1 MSIREQLALLETTK
15 PRGRFPSLAW
25 AWPAGERDLL
35 LRAAILGNL
44 EEAAAAYRQWEREYS
59 FEDVDFAKQRLL
71 VAISHRIPRDLLR
84 AKDQAR
90 LSGVERRLWT
100 ECIVNLRTT
109 EPALAALAAAGI
121 EVMVFKG
128 AVRTVLNMAD
138 LRGRYAS
145 ELDLLVRPE
154 EFQAAWQAIRAAGWQ
169 YVLGFEPRLDR
180 MMGAN
185 LSKPGAGEL
194 DLHRYPYHQLL
205 LSDRHPDALWARATR
220 TTFLGH
226 PVAIPSPTD
235 RLLMAIAHGGIDG
248 HVQSD
253 WLVDC
258 AIVIGGN
265 DIDWP
270 LFIDLVRQ
278 RKLEAVAAVVLS
290 YLAGPL
296 RVAVPQAVLA
306 SLSTGLGRHP
316 LRLFSGLMLARPKRQ
331 HSPLSAMGRGLAR
344 AARMTRKARMIAR
357 LDAALRTGPPVA
369 RPRR

>member
-1 MSIREQLALLETTK
+1 MSIREQLALLQTTR
-15 PRGRFPSLAW
+15 PRGPFPSLAW
-25 AWPAGERDLL
+25 AWPGGERDLL
-35 LRAAILGNL
+35 LRAAILSDL
-44 EEAAAAYRQWEREYS
+44 AEAAAAYRHWETDYN
-59 FEDVDFAKQRLL
+59 FDDVDFAKQRLL

-90 LSGVERRLWT
+90 LAGIERQLWT
-100 ECIVNLRTT
+100 KCVMSLRSTQ
-109 EPALAALAAAGI
+109 PALAALEAAGI

-128 AVRTVLNMAD
+128 AVRTVLDVAN

-154 EFQAAWQAIRAAGWQ
+154 TFVAAWRAIRSAGWQ

-180 MMGAN
+180 LMGAN
-185 LSKPGAGEL
+185 LSKPNSGEL
-194 DLHRYPYHQLL
+194 DLHKYPYHQLL
-205 LSDRHPDALWARATR
+205 PVDLKPDALWARATR

-258 AIVIGGN
+258 AIVIAGGEV
-265 DIDWP
+265 DWP
-270 LFIDLVRQ
+270 LFVAMARERRI
-278 RKLEAVAAVVLS
+278 EAAAAITLS

-296 RVAVPQAVLA
+296 QVAVPKRVLGE
-306 SLSTGLGRHP
+306 LT
-316 LRLFSGLMLARPKRQ
+316 SGLRGHPFQLVSGLLLARPKRE
-331 HSPLSAMGRGLAR
+331 HSPLSAVGRGVAR
-344 AARMTRKARMIAR
+344 AIRMAKKARMIAR
-357 LDAALRTGPPVA
+357 LDDLQRRTAGQ
-369 RPRR
+369 R